1 MTGRF
6 LKRRESCV
14 PLLPVITGTRRGLLR
29 MLNMIGRWT
38 QGTRKCVPSP
48 DTVGNT
54 PLNRSKITA
63 LSPPST
69 VGKVDENTV
78 ASHAIHYAVIG
89 GIGLTLE
96 PLGCLVLQATP
107 FTEERKGLVTLQLT
121 SCCRGRMFSGCHYLM
136 VLYVSSQ
143 EHQGCNMTRPFLSL
157 QREWLVR
164 LN

>member
-1 MTGRF
+1 MTGR
-6 LKRRESCV
+6 LLRGRESCV

-78 ASHAIHYAVIG
+78 ASHAIHFAVRDWSHIATTELS
-89 GIGLTLE
+89 GLASHTLHR
-96 PLGCLVLQATP
+96 G
-107 FTEERKGLVTLQLT
+107 EEG
-121 SCCRGRMFSGCHYLM
+121 SGH
-136 VLYVSSQ
+136 
-143 EHQGCNMTRPFLSL
+143 TAIDKLSL
-157 QREWLVR
+157 RQ
-164 LN
+164 NA